1 MIVLDTN
8 VVSEPMKPKREE
20 RVLEWLDKQASETL
34 YLTTVSF
41 AELLAGVAI
50 LPDGKRKFGLQ
61 SGLAALIGHIFG
73 PRILAFDYTAAEQY
87 SQIVARMRKAGAG
100 ISVADC
106 QIASIALA
114 HGFVVAT
121 RDAEPFRAAGVQV
134 TNPWK

>member
-1 MIVLDTN
+1 VIVLDTN

-50 LPDGKRKFGLQ
+50 LPDGKRK
-61 SGLAALIGHIFG
+61 SGLESGLTALIEHIFG
-73 PRILAFDYTAAEQY
+73 PRILAFDYAAAERY
-87 SQIVARMRKAGAG
+87 AQIVARMQTAGAG

-121 RDAEPFRAAGVQV
+121 RDAEPFHAAGVQV
-134 TNPWK
+134 INPWK